1 MKVLVGRWEV
11 ELKRLLGKT
20 QKQLMIISPFV
31 TGVAVDI
38 LRPVAEG
45 DRVACKL
52 ITRLNL
58 NDFRSGVS
66 DLGALKQLVE
76 MGVEVRTLKRLHAK
90 VYVFDDREAVVT
102 SANFTGGGL
111 TNEHEWGIL
120 VSRDE
125 CVEVFEEADAL
136 WNRLRIT
143 LRTSDLDANSRTL
156 EEYRQS
162 HPVVEIEESDLLPD
176 EGESPLSHDE
186 SELEIALVP
195 QRIARVDRERN

>member
-1 MKVLVGRWEV
+1 MKVLVGEVEV

-38 LRPVAEG
+38 LRPAAEG
-45 DRVACKL
+45 GRVACKL

-102 SANFTGGGL
+102 SANFTGVVSPMN
-111 TNEHEWGIL
+111 TNGASWSAETSA
-120 VSRDE
+120 SR
-125 CVEVFEEADAL
+125 
-136 WNRLRIT
+136 
-143 LRTSDLDANSRTL
+143 SSRRPMRCGTG
-156 EEYRQS
+156 S
-162 HPVVEIEESDLLPD
+162 
-176 EGESPLSHDE
+176 G
-186 SELEIALVP
+186 
-195 QRIARVDRERN
+195 